1 MLRFIDIEAEEETLV
16 AGIKPLPLNRM
27 SKQAGREANSF
38 YTTGSYGG
46 FVRGRDGKILRNSDG
61 TPQRKSRRSG
71 PDRYKGE
78 GDKLPPEVK
87 GRVLERF
94 RRTQEAVEN
103 WDPVEASAQE
113 DYNRLKGVDPSAV
126 IELIQPIAPLDGD
139 IRPAGMPTL

>member
-27 SKQAGREANSF
+27 AKQAGREANSF
-38 YTTGSYGG
+38 YTTGAYGG
-46 FVRGRDGKILRNSDG
+46 FVRGRNGKIIRNSDG
-61 TPQRKSRRSG
+61 TPQRDNIRRG
-71 PDRYKGE
+71 PDRYRGE
-78 GDKLPPEVK
+78 GDQLPPEVK

-94 RRTQEAVEN
+94 KRNQEAVEA

-113 DYNRLKGVDPSAV
+113 DYNRLRGVDPSAV

-139 IRPAGMPTL
+139 IRPAGIPTL

>member
-38 YTTGSYGG
+38 YTTGQYGD
-46 FVRGRDGKILRNSDG
+46 FVRGRDGKIIRRADG
-61 TPQRKSRRSG
+61 TPQRGRGRYG
-71 PDRYKGE
+71 RDRYLDKGE
-78 GDKLPPEVK
+78 KLPPEVK